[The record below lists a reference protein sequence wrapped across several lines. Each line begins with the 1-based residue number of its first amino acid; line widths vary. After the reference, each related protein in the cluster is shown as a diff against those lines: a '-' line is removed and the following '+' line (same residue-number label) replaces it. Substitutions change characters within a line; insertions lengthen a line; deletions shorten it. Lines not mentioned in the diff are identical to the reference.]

1 MPGGMQLCLVHH
13 PPEISH
19 INVRRSVGSESAL
32 GKTLV
37 DMENMSPEELKLIC
51 DLALRLQHSMN
62 PTEILTD
69 DDITADQFFD
79 ALKLIIGNDSGVLD
93 KKKCKKNVAL
103 CQGGRAHLPAIFAG
117 ALSDFENERDLINRF
132 GKYPQ
137 VNMLPQTSEAG
148 MGKIRT
154 ASTQDYRKGA
164 TDVVEKL
171 EKCGLEDPGCIAIG
185 MGCLSDRIAHTARS
199 DHVIRLPRFSATV
212 KQHVTPIAD
221 RLDCGATGQLV
232 TQTSTVNGT
241 SIYKIVILS
250 QEPALVAAG
259 QQYTIISD
267 DCQGC
272 EVGHLYYGI
281 IPHPT
286 SQGTA
291 MSKKNLKDNVA
302 FIQRLFHRD
311 TCGNDTLYLQKDH
324 AKDTRKLTKSEITKA
339 QKGLGYKSSASKAG
353 IALEAQHVR
362 INLQ

>member
-1 MPGGMQLCLVHH
+1 
-13 PPEISH
+13 
-19 INVRRSVGSESAL
+19 
-32 GKTLV
+32 
-37 DMENMSPEELKLIC
+37 MENMSPEELKLIC

-79 ALKLIIGNDSGVLD
+79 ALKLIIGNDSDVLD

-117 ALSDFENERDLINRF
+117 ALSDFENERDLVNRF

-137 VNMLPQTSEAG
+137 VNMLPQTSKAG

-212 KQHVTPIAD
+212 CMHATPIAD
-221 RLDCGATGQLV
+221 RLDCGATGGLT
-232 TQTSTVNGT
+232 TQISTVNGT
-241 SIYKIVILS
+241 STIYKTVILS

-259 QQYTIISD
+259 QQYTIISDHD

-291 MSKKNLKDNVA
+291 MSTKNLNDNVA
-302 FIQRLFHRD
+302 FIKRLFNRD
-311 TCGNDTLYLQKDH
+311 TCGNEILYLQKGH
-324 AKDTRKLTKSEITKA
+324 AAVTRKISQKEFPKVQSSLGYITKN
-339 QKGLGYKSSASKAG
+339 SKPGAV
-353 IALEAQHVR
+353 LMAQHLAV
-362 INLQ
+362 NNA